1 MASCVVN
8 RRERSVAD
16 QARKGVVVIHYRTFL
31 NPDPPLLATIWNASV
46 IGRRALPI
54 QAATLLEYFTFA
66 KPYFDPAGLIFALD
80 EGSPA
85 GVVHAGFAANAGGT
99 ALDMGIGIICLL
111 GVMPAYRRKGIGS
124 ELLRRAEEYLARRGA
139 REIYFG
145 SLAPQN
151 PYLFGLY
158 GGCNSPGVLASEPFA
173 RGFLEHRGYQ
183 VARSCGIL
191 QKPMDRLFIPSD
203 PRFNSHVQHYDI
215 VVAPFSRAGW
225 WRECVL
231 GPIEAFEYR
240 LQEKNSTQHIARTI
254 LWDMGTFSPLWG
266 ESTVGM
272 IELEVAP
279 PFRRQGL
286 AKYLLTQVLRHLRQ
300 HPIKH
305 FETQAESTYEPFL
318 ALLRGLGFQQIETG
332 HCFRR
337 TAPAVTP

>member
-1 MASCVVN
+1 MASRVVN
-8 RRERSVAD
+8 RRHRPQAA
-16 QARKGVVVIHYRTFL
+16 QARKDVAVIYYRTFL

-66 KPYFDPAGLIFALD
+66 KPYFDPHGLIFALD
-80 EGSPA
+80 DTSPV
-85 GVVHAGFAANAGGT
+85 GVVHAGFGANGDGT
-99 ALDMGIGIICLL
+99 ALDAGVGIICLL
-111 GVMPAYRRKGIGS
+111 GVMPAYRRRGLGS
-124 ELLRRAEEYLARRGA
+124 ELLRRAEEYLRQCGA
-139 REIYFG
+139 RDIYFG
-145 SLAPQN
+145 SLSPQN

-158 GGCNSPGVLASEPFA
+158 GGSNSPGVLASEQPA
-173 RGFLEHRGYQ
+173 RPFLERRGYQ
-183 VARSCGIL
+183 IARSCGIF
-191 QKPMDRLFIPSD
+191 QKPMDRLFVPSD
-203 PRFNSHVQHYDI
+203 PRFNAHVQRYDI

-240 LQEKNSTQHIARTI
+240 LQEKNSATHIARTI

-272 IELEVAP
+272 IDLEVAATH
-279 PFRRQGL
+279 RRQGL

-305 FETQAESTYEPFL
+305 FETQSELNNDPFL
-318 ALLRGLGFQQIETG
+318 ALLRGLGFQHVETG
-332 HCFRR
+332 HCYRR